1 MQPVYANTDLVP
13 FRLTPNMQKFLGP
26 IFTEGI
32 LVPGLMAM
40 GRALTEPEVSA
51 PVLFDSLFFL
61 IAISTSL
68 SSSSVC

>member
-40 GRALTEPEVSA
+40 GRALTEPEVSIPTLFYA
-51 PVLFDSLFFL
+51 FLTLLPVR
-61 IAISTSL
+61 A
-68 SSSSVC
+68 